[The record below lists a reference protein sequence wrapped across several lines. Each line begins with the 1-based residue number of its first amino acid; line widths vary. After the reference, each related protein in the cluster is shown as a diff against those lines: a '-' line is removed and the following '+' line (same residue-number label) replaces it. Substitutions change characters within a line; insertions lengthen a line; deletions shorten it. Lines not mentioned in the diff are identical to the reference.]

1 MALEAVRN
9 VDRVGTICKLFN
21 PPFVLHTLFLALWL
35 QRADVKAKH
44 HAYVLSELTNFTEN
58 NGCESTDLQQLLL
71 QLY

>member
-35 QRADVKAKH
+35 QRADVK
-44 HAYVLSELTNFTEN
+44 VLNV
-58 NGCESTDLQQLLL
+58 LQCRQSPFIEILSFRANACLNSW
-71 QLY
+71 